1 MEGVSFLLRNS
12 AALLADEMGLG
23 KTVQAITALRV
34 LLRKPNVDR
43 ALVVVPASLRLNWQR
58 ELERWAPEL
67 VTRRLMGSQADR
79 IAYYE
84 LPIAVLIATYE
95 QVSMWTH
102 WIGYLPTPLT
112 S

>member
-1 MEGVSFLLRNS
+1 MS
-12 AALLADEMGLG
+12 
-23 KTVQAITALRV
+23 TVLSSSCQPRS
-34 LLRKPNVDR
+34 D
-43 ALVVVPASLRLNWQR
+43 LNWQR

-95 QVSMWTH
+95 QVSAGRT
-102 WIGYLPTPLT
+102 GSDTCRRL
-112 S
+112 